1 MKSFVPNLLTHLS
14 HTLDDRS
21 AEILIE
27 TEVDD
32 IFLTMD
38 ETIPLA
44 QLMTEAVSNS
54 LKHAFVGRAAGRIML
69 RLLRTAPRKIT
80 LEISDDGVGLPADFE
95 TRPVRRQLGQS
106 LMSAFAR
113 QLGGTVT
120 MRSENGTTI
129 SADLSFLGG
138 ERPPATQTGADGMSE
153 PRHPLPSGGMPVERS
168 LGPTG
173 SGPISDARDRP

>member
-1 MKSFVPNLLTHLS
+1 MRISDWSSDVCSSDLYQSDDVQLISMKSFVPNLLTHLS

-54 LKHAFVGRAAGRIML
+54 LKHAF
-69 RLLRTAPRKIT
+69 
-80 LEISDDGVGLPADFE
+80 
-95 TRPVRRQLGQS
+95 
-106 LMSAFAR
+106 
-113 QLGGTVT
+113 
-120 MRSENGTTI
+120 RSE
-129 SADLSFLGG
+129 
-138 ERPPATQTGADGMSE
+138 ERREGKGCASTGRSRRTPVHKKKTQKKQ
-153 PRHPLPSGGMPVERS
+153 
-168 LGPTG
+168 
-173 SGPISDARDRP
+173 